1 MLLAGPPGIG
11 KTTVAKALC
20 NELGADVYVINGS
33 DEGRFLTPSEIMRRT
48 SLRPFRLRQLL
59 NTKSS
64 SSMRQT
70 THPMMYNSYLGRLL
84 RNLPVTADSSSPAT
98 TRTKFLNPSIPVVPS
113 LNLASKVKTDSQS
126 LPTFL
131 NGFGKFS
138 TQKEWSTTTKYL
150 LSSSTNT
157 SQIGDVSST
166 KSNDTRWVVR
176 LIRGF
181 LQRFQMSR

>member
-1 MLLAGPPGIG
+1 MSSMDPMKG
-11 KTTVAKALC
+11 
-20 NELGADVYVINGS
+20 GS
-33 DEGRFLTPSEIMRRT
+33 WILSEIMRRT
-48 SLRPFRLRQLL
+48 LLRPFRLRQLL

-64 SSMRQT
+64 SSMRQI
-70 THPMMYNSYLGRLL
+70 THPMMYNSYLGHLL
-84 RNLPVTADSSSPAT
+84 RNLPVTVDSSSPAI

-138 TQKEWSTTTKYL
+138 TQKEWSTKTKYSL
-150 LSSSTNT
+150 NSSTNT
-157 SQIGDVSST
+157 SQIGDVSSM

-181 LQRFQMSR
+181 LQRFPMSR

>member
-1 MLLAGPPGIG
+1 MSSMDPMRGDSWIL
-11 KTTVAKALC
+11 
-20 NELGADVYVINGS
+20 
-33 DEGRFLTPSEIMRRT
+33 SEIMRRT

-64 SSMRQT
+64 SSMRQI

-98 TRTKFLNPSIPVVPS
+98 TRTKFLNLSIPVVPS
-113 LNLASKVKTDSQS
+113 LNLASKAKTDSQS

-138 TQKEWSTTTKYL
+138 TQKEWSTTTKYSL
-150 LSSSTNT
+150 NFINKHFPDWRRVLNEIQRYSVGGKIDSGILATFS
-157 SQIGDVSST
+157 DVAVNELV
-166 KSNDTRWVVR
+166 KNLKD
-176 LIRGF
+176 
-181 LQRFQMSR
+181 